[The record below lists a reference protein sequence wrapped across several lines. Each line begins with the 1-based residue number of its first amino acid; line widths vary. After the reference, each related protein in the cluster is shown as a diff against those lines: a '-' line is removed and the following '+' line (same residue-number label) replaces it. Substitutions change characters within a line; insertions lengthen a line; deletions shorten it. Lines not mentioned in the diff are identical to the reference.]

1 MTISLAT
8 ARRLAI
14 GAQGLAPTWDLPA
27 GPEGIARTI
36 ERLGYVQIDT
46 IAVVERAHHHVLWSR
61 RADYDPAMLHI
72 LQAEQR
78 RVFEYWT
85 HAASY
90 VPMAD
95 FRYYL
100 PHMHAS
106 ARSGRYHDWLTE
118 NAEVVDL
125 VMGRIREEGALGS
138 SDFEAPADFEG
149 GTWWNWKPAK
159 RALDVL
165 FTCGLLMVSE
175 RRNFQRRYDL
185 PERVLPA
192 GVDTREPS
200 AEEVRRFRILGA
212 LRAHGLL
219 AQVDMRR
226 PVRVRAHL
234 KGTLDAM
241 AAAGEIESV
250 AIEGLDD
257 MPHYALPGTA
267 AAAESVADTDG
278 YADAVHLLSP
288 FDNLIIDRDRLARLF
303 GFEFS
308 IECYLPAA
316 KRRYGYFNLPILW
329 GDRFAGRLDPK
340 ADRQARVLRVRG
352 LSMEPD
358 FVGEDRIYPL
368 LAERLWHYAAFNGCD
383 EVALEAEDA
392 PGASALKAAL
402 AAAEGAADREVTS

>member
-1 MTISLAT
+1 M
-8 ARRLAI
+8 
-14 GAQGLAPTWDLPA
+14 
-27 GPEGIARTI
+27 
-36 ERLGYVQIDT
+36 
-46 IAVVERAHHHVLWSR
+46 
-61 RADYDPAMLHI
+61 
-72 LQAEQR
+72 
-78 RVFEYWT
+78 
-85 HAASY
+85 
-90 VPMAD
+90 
-95 FRYYL
+95 
-100 PHMHAS
+100 
-106 ARSGRYHDWLTE
+106 GRYHDWLTE

-234 KGTLDAM
+234 QGTLGCDGGGRRDRVRSNRG
-241 AAAGEIESV
+241 AGRHASLCP
-250 AIEGLDD
+250 AR
-257 MPHYALPGTA
+257 GTA

-392 PGASALKAAL
+392 PGAPALKAAL